1 MKKWTK
7 RIYFKLGMSL
17 NQIQDFLNNRD
28 INKMLMMLKE
38 QNEIVVRKQEEL
50 KFIQSKIE
58 Q

>member
-1 MKKWTK
+1 M
-7 RIYFKLGMSL
+7 GMSL